1 MSRIPLL
8 AVSSFSVPRTR
19 DDAAR
24 QRVLEAARDLVCERG
39 PRAVSVDQIAAAAG
53 VGKQTIYRWWPSRGA
68 VVMDALIELTD
79 PEPAQL
85 PDSVRDAVRLQMRRV
100 GRMFASRKGELIREV
115 VADTQ
120 GDPALAEDFQQRF
133 FAHRRERGA
142 ATIARGIANGELR
155 PDLDVEDALDVL
167 YAPLWLRLLVGH
179 RPCNQRAVDDL
190 LDLVWPA
197 LANGVAET

>member
-1 MSRIPLL
+1 
-8 AVSSFSVPRTR
+8 
-19 DDAAR
+19 
-24 QRVLEAARDLVCERG
+24 
-39 PRAVSVDQIAAAAG
+39 
-53 VGKQTIYRWWPSRGA
+53 
-68 VVMDALIELTD
+68 MDALIELTD

-100 GRMFASRKGELIREV
+100 GRMFASRQGELIREV
-115 VADTQ
+115 VADAQ
-120 GDPALAEDFQQRF
+120 GDPSLAADFRRRF

-142 ATIARGIANGELR
+142 ETIVRGIANGELR

-179 RPCNQRAVDDL
+179 RPCNQRAVDDR

>member
-1 MSRIPLL
+1 
-8 AVSSFSVPRTR
+8 
-19 DDAAR
+19 
-24 QRVLEAARDLVCERG
+24 
-39 PRAVSVDQIAAAAG
+39 VSVDQIAAAAG
-53 VGKQTIYRWWPSRGA
+53 VGKQTIYRWWTSRGA

-85 PDSVRDAVRLQMRRV
+85 PEAANDAARLQMRRV
-100 GRMFASRKGELIREV
+100 ARMFASRQGELIREV
-115 VADTQ
+115 VADAQ
-120 GDPALAEDFQQRF
+120 GDPDLAEDFRQRF

-142 ATIARGIANGELR
+142 ATLARGIANGELR
-155 PDLDVEDALDVL
+155 PDLDVDDALDVL

-197 LANGVAET
+197 LENGGART